1 LIAGQSDEH
10 FAQNTLFS
18 RRRARRRPQPQGQ
31 YRLPDW
37 VWGLAIGV
45 LVLVAAGGYFVIG
58 GIGGG
63 GGGGC
68 NEALPELPGP
78 KNVTAEGFQT
88 EDDALAETLRYL
100 SQGDIDNTFASFYG
114 DVHAFTHNVDPA
126 VREVDEELAKTLCEL
141 VIELENEYDPP
152 PPQQRSLARMAAST
166 TALREHLRDI
176 AEALGFPRPGD

>member
-68 NEALPELPGP
+68 NEALP
-78 KNVTAEGFQT
+78 
-88 EDDALAETLRYL
+88 D
-100 SQGDIDNTFASFYG
+100 YG